1 MSIHEHEDAG
11 QGNTMSHIRDN
22 AAYDTVPAADEGLQ
36 PRAETFSEAERR
48 AFVDQLNAEARAI
61 RRLDY
66 EETRRLAARALEIAR
81 EPNALGQ
88 QYTFGMATALSLLAH
103 RNSMLGEFDL
113 ARSQAAQAREL
124 LGTHRPDV
132 VLGDIYDCIGWCH
145 FCLGDY
151 AEALDYLTHALETA
165 EEIGDRS
172 LQAYE
177 LDHIGSVHA
186 TAGHATTGLEMQERA
201 LALHRELSDR
211 TGEAFTLNNVAYT
224 YLELGRDDD
233 ALASATSALR
243 YAEEGNRT
251 HLQMWVL
258 DTLADVHLHR
268 GDADGAECCTRRAL
282 RLAGE
287 CGSVPDGAKC
297 LFTLAKIAVI
307 RFDWDEA
314 LDMAEQALGMFEQQ
328 AWRVERYECHQLISQ
343 VHEMQRD
350 FRAALEHFRLFHD
363 LKEAKLNED
372 TASRVANLR
381 MTHQIESARKDAE
394 IHRLR
399 SIALE
404 REVHERR
411 VAQARLEAQA
421 SLDSL
426 TGLFNRGHLSVL
438 SVDLESLGASHAP
451 VSLFMFDIDH
461 FKSVNDTYGH
471 RAGDEVLVTVAQELS
486 ANARDTD
493 VACRYGGDEFLLL
506 LVGMDAPSAAEA
518 AERLREHVA
527 SGPVVLERGCIDV
540 TISVG
545 VATVDDGEAIDL
557 QALIE
562 RADRA
567 LYRAKQTGRN
577 RVVSDHELEAPPL
590 DGPAETAVT
599 VVSGR

>member
-1 MSIHEHEDAG
+1 MEAPNHGS
-11 QGNTMSHIRDN
+11 TMNHTHDKT
-22 AAYDTVPAADEGLQ
+22 ACDTVPGVDESG
-36 PRAETFSEAERR
+36 PSHARTFSEAERR
-48 AFVDQLNAEARAI
+48 ALVDQLNAEARAI

-66 EETRRLAARALEIAR
+66 EETRQLAARALEIAR

-103 RNSMLGEFDL
+103 RNSMLGEFEL
-113 ARSQAAQAREL
+113 ARSQAAQAQGL
-124 LGTHRPDV
+124 LGTQNASV

-151 AEALDYLTHALETA
+151 AEALDFLTRALDIA
-165 EEIGDRS
+165 EQIGDRS
-172 LQAYE
+172 MQAYE
-177 LDHIGSVHA
+177 LDHMGSVHDSS
-186 TAGHATTGLEMQERA
+186 GHADTGLEMQERA
-201 LALHRELSDR
+201 LALHRELADR

-224 YLELGRDDD
+224 YLDLGRDDD

-243 YAEEGNRT
+243 YAEEGKRT

-258 DTLADVHLHR
+258 DTLADVHLHL
-268 GDADGAECCTRRAL
+268 GDADGAERCTRRAL
-282 RLAGE
+282 QLAGE
-287 CGSVPDGAKC
+287 CRSVADGAKC

-307 RFDWDEA
+307 RSDWNEA
-314 LDMAEQALGMFEQQ
+314 LDMAEQALDMFEQQ
-328 AWRVERYECHQLISQ
+328 AWRVERYECHRLISEI
-343 VHEMQRD
+343 HETQRD

-363 LKEAKLNED
+363 LKEAKVNED

-399 SIALE
+399 AIALE

-411 VAQARLEAQA
+411 LAQAHLEAQA
-421 SLDSL
+421 SLDPL
-426 TGLFNRGHLSVL
+426 TGLYNRGHLAVL

-451 VSLFMFDIDH
+451 VSLFMFDIDR

-471 RAGDEVLVTVAQELS
+471 RAGDEVLVAVAQELS

-493 VACRYGGDEFLLL
+493 VACRYGGDEFLVL
-506 LVGMDAPSAAEA
+506 LVGMDAASAEQA
-518 AERLREHVA
+518 AERLRERIAVT
-527 SGPVVLERGCIDV
+527 PVRCGDALIHM

-545 VATVDDGEAIDL
+545 VATAERDEPADL
-557 QALIE
+557 QALID

-567 LYRAKQTGRN
+567 LYRAKESGRN
-577 RVVSDHELEAPPL
+577 RVVVEDECPP
-590 DGPAETAVT
+590 GPVVT
-599 VVSGR
+599 PANHTHNVRMDN